1 MDVSYATASWGRW
14 DRLGLALSGLCVVHC
29 LLSAIA
35 LAMLSIAGGAL
46 VSHEVHAAG
55 LLVAMPLA
63 AYALGRGAMRHGEWL
78 PMAVGGLG
86 IGVMAGALSLP
97 HADGGFGGET
107 AWTVAGVAL
116 LALAHDLNRR
126 AS

>member
-1 MDVSYATASWGRW
+1 MSYATASWGRW

-35 LAMLSIAGGAL
+35 LTMLSIAGGML

-55 LLVAMPLA
+55 LLMAMPLA
-63 AYALGRGAMRHGEWL
+63 AFALGRGAMRHGEWL
-78 PMAVGGLG
+78 PMAVGGLALG
-86 IGVMAGALSLP
+86 IMAGALSLP
-97 HADGGFGGET
+97 HAENGGAGEMT
-107 AWTVAGVAL
+107 WTLAGVAL

>member
-1 MDVSYATASWGRW
+1 MSYATASWGRW
-14 DRLGLALSGLCVVHC
+14 DRLGLALSSLCLVHC

-35 LAMLSIAGGAL
+35 LTMLSIAGGVL

-55 LLVAMPLA
+55 LMLAMPLA
-63 AYALGRGAMRHGEWL
+63 AFALGRGALRHGEWL
-78 PMAVGGLG
+78 PMAVGGLAL
-86 IGVMAGALSLP
+86 GVMAGALSLA
-97 HADGGFGGET
+97 HSGGEV
-107 AWTVAGVAL
+107 AWTVMGVAL

>member
-1 MDVSYATASWGRW
+1 MSYATSSWGRW

-29 LLSAIA
+29 LVSAIA
-35 LAMLSIAGGAL
+35 LAMLSIAGGML

-55 LLVAMPLA
+55 LIVAMPLA
-63 AYALGRGAMRHGEWL
+63 AFALVRGALRHGEWL
-78 PMAVGGLG
+78 PMSVGGLA
-86 IGVMAGALSLP
+86 IGLMGGALSLP
-97 HADGGFGGET
+97 HHNGEV
-107 AWTVAGVAL
+107 AWTVAGAAL

>member
-1 MDVSYATASWGRW
+1 MASILAAHPRQPSPWA
-14 DRLGLALSGLCVVHC
+14 DRLGIWTSALCVVHC

-35 LAMLSIAGGAL
+35 LTMLSLAGGIF

-63 AYALGRGAMRHGEWL
+63 AFALGRGALRHGEWL
-78 PMAVGGLG
+78 PMAVGGLAL
-86 IGVMAGALSLP
+86 GVMAGALGMP
-97 HADGGFGGET
+97 HHDGEV
-107 AWTVAGVAL
+107 AWTLMGVGL
-116 LALAHDLNRR
+116 LAFAHDLNRR